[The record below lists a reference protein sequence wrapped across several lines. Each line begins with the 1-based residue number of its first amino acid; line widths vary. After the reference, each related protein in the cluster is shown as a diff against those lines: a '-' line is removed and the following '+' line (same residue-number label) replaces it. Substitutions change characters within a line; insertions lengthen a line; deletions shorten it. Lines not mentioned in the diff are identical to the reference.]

1 MSRLLT
7 ALRQHALANPQAI
20 AIRSGDDSLS
30 YARLLVAVEQAASL
44 LQSRPVKSLGIYL
57 DNGVDWIVA
66 DLAAMAAEAR
76 VVPLPWF
83 FSDEQIGH
91 ALSDG
96 MVDFVAHGGQLPSGI
111 LGTGFSLK
119 LGATSWI
126 EPIAKVDSIAAVSR
140 QSAGKL
146 SYTSGTTGRPKGID
160 LAYDFID

>member
-1 MSRLLT
+1 MSNLLT
-7 ALRQHALANPQAI
+7 TLRQRVRGNPRAT

-30 YARLLVAVEQAASL
+30 YAQLLIAVEQAARL
-44 LQSRPVKSLGIYL
+44 LQDCQAKSLGIYL

-66 DLAAMAAEAR
+66 DLAAMSAEIR